1 MKFSLGLLHNTL
13 FSQFSDASRFDFF
26 VLHNQSTFKIEFIKE
41 EDENSFSLLGII
53 KYHKVSLSLATDEK
67 MSV

>member
-13 FSQFSDASRFDFF
+13 FSQFSGASGFGFF
-26 VLHNQSTFKIEFIKE
+26 VLHQSTLKIQFIKD

-67 MSV
+67 ISV